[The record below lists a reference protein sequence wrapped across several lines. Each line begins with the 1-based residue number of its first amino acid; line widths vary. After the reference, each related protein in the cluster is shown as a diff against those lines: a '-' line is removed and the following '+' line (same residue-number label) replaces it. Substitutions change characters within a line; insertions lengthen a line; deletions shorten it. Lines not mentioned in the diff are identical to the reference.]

1 MHCVGSWQGN
11 RRFMGSLEVI
21 CYIQIQTK
29 KKPYLETNYAM
40 LLSNLTADEHTC
52 YYVDVEVFPVSL

>member
-1 MHCVGSWQGN
+1 
-11 RRFMGSLEVI
+11 MGSLEVS

-40 LLSNLTADEHTC
+40 LLSNLTADEPTC
-52 YYVDVEVFPVSL
+52 YYVGVEVFPVSL